1 MTYMLKAVMFD
12 WDGTLFNSVIPT
24 YESYLV
30 VMDAFGLPNV
40 TLEEFREQSRPNY
53 HDYYRWLGISE
64 DDWIAADETW
74 MNGYAHYKKDC
85 ILFNGTKNAL
95 RELKEMNLKLGLVSS
110 GSRERVTSEVNEQ
123 RIESYFDS
131 MVFGDDVGFE
141 HGKPAPE
148 TLLMAVKRAR
158 VVASEVL
165 YVGDMVE
172 DILMGKKAGT
182 KTAAVL
188 CGFAT
193 PELLMRAQ
201 PDLVLR
207 DVSALPKAIK
217 KEM

>member
-1 MTYMLKAVMFD
+1 MLKAVMFD

-30 VMDAFGLPNV
+30 VMGAFGLPKV

-53 HDYYRWLGISE
+53 HDYYRWLGIVE
-64 DDWIAADETW
+64 EDWIAADETW
-74 MNGYAHYKKDC
+74 MNCYARHKKDC
-85 ILFNGTKNAL
+85 VLFNGTKNAL
-95 RELKEMNLKLGLVSS
+95 RELKEMQLKLGLVSS
-110 GSRERVTSEVNEQ
+110 GSRERVTSEVKEQ

-148 TLLMAVKRAR
+148 SLLMAVKRAH
-158 VVASEVL
+158 VVPSEVL

-193 PELLMRAQ
+193 PELLMRAK

-207 DVSALPKAIK
+207 DVSELPKAIK
-217 KEM
+217 KEI

>member
-1 MTYMLKAVMFD
+1 MLKAVMFD
-12 WDGTLFNSVIPT
+12 WDGTLYNSVIPT
-24 YESYLV
+24 YESYLG
-30 VMDAFGLPNV
+30 VMDAFDLPQM
-40 TLEEFREQSRPNY
+40 TLTEFRDQSRPNY
-53 HDYYRWLGISE
+53 HDYYQWLGIGE
-64 DDWIAADETW
+64 DDWVAADETW
-74 MNGYAHYKKDC
+74 MNCYARHKRDC
-85 ILFNGTKNAL
+85 VLFNGTVNAL
-95 RELKEMNLKLGLVSS
+95 RELKNMNIKLGLVSS
-110 GSRERVTSEVNEQ
+110 GSRERVTSEVSEQ
-123 RIESYFDS
+123 RIELCFDS

-141 HGKPAPE
+141 HGKPAPD

-193 PELLMRAQ
+193 PERLMRAE

-207 DVSALPKAIK
+207 DVSAIPKAIK
-217 KEM
+217 KGI

>member
-1 MTYMLKAVMFD
+1 MLKAVMFD

-74 MNGYAHYKKDC
+74 MNCYAHYKKDC
-85 ILFNGTKNAL
+85 VLFNGTKNAL

-123 RIESYFDS
+123 GIGSYFDS

-148 TLLMAVKRAR
+148 SLLMAVKRAR
-158 VVASEVL
+158 VGASNVL

-193 PELLMRAQ
+193 PELLMRAK

-217 KEM
+217 KRDVKG

>member
-1 MTYMLKAVMFD
+1 MLKAVMFD

-30 VMDAFGLPNV
+30 VMDAFDLPNV

-64 DDWIAADETW
+64 GDWVAADETW

-85 ILFNGTKNAL
+85 VLFNGTKNAL
-95 RELKEMNLKLGLVSS
+95 RELKKMNLKIGLVSS

-123 RIESYFDS
+123 RIEPYFDS

-148 TLLMAVKRAR
+148 SLLMAVKRAR
-158 VVASEVL
+158 VAASDVL

-193 PELLMRAQ
+193 PALLMRAK

-217 KEM
+217 KEI

>member
-1 MTYMLKAVMFD
+1 MLKAVMFD
-12 WDGTLFNSVIPT
+12 WDGTLYDSVIPT

-30 VMDAFGLPNV
+30 VMDAFGLPRV
-40 TLEEFREQSRPNY
+40 TLGEFREQSRPNY
-53 HDYYRWLGISE
+53 HDYYLHLGICE
-64 DDWIAADETW
+64 GDWAAADETW
-74 MNGYAHYKKDC
+74 MNCYAGHKKDC
-85 ILFNGTKNAL
+85 VLYQGTAQAL

-110 GSRERVTSEVNEQ
+110 GSRERVTREITEQ
-123 RIESYFDS
+123 GIEPHFDT
-131 MVFGDDVGFE
+131 MLFGDDVGFE

-148 TLLMAVKRAR
+148 TLLMAIEHAR
-158 VVASEVL
+158 VAASEVL

-193 PELLMRAQ
+193 RQLLTRAE

-207 DVSALPKAIK
+207 NVSALPNAIK
-217 KEM
+217 KKM

>member
-1 MTYMLKAVMFD
+1 MLRAVMFD
-12 WDGTLFNSVIPT
+12 WDGTLYNSVIPT

-30 VMDAFGLPNV
+30 VMEAFDLPKV

-53 HDYYRWLGISE
+53 HDYYLRLGISE
-64 DDWIAADETW
+64 EHWVAADKTW
-74 MNGYAHYKKDC
+74 MSCYAQHKKDC
-85 ILFNGTKNAL
+85 VLFKGTSNAL
-95 RELKEMNLKLGLVSS
+95 RVLKEMNLKLGLVSS
-110 GSRERVTSEVNEQ
+110 GSRERVISEVSEQ
-123 RIESYFDS
+123 GIELCFDS

-141 HGKPAPE
+141 HGKPAPA
-148 TLLMAVKRAR
+148 TLLMAIKRAR

-193 PELLMRAQ
+193 RELLIRAD
-201 PDLVLR
+201 PDIVLR
-207 DVSALPKAIK
+207 DVSALPNAIK

>member
-1 MTYMLKAVMFD
+1 MLKAVMFD
-12 WDGTLFNSVIPT
+12 WDGTLYNSVIPT

-30 VMDAFGLPNV
+30 VMEAFGLPKV

-53 HDYYRWLGISE
+53 HDYYLHLGIRE
-64 DDWIAADETW
+64 DDWAAADETW
-74 MNGYAHYKKDC
+74 MNCYASHQKDC
-85 ILFNGTKNAL
+85 VLYKGTTRAL

-110 GSRERVTSEVNEQ
+110 GSRERVTREISEQ
-123 RIESYFDS
+123 GIESHFDTTL
-131 MVFGDDVGFE
+131 FGDDVGFE

-148 TLLMAVKRAR
+148 TLLMAIERAH
-158 VVASEVL
+158 VAASEVL

-172 DILMGKKAGT
+172 DILMGKRAGT

-193 PELLMRAQ
+193 RQLLTRAG

-207 DVSALPKAIK
+207 DVSALPNAIK
-217 KEM
+217 KKM

>member
-1 MTYMLKAVMFD
+1 MFD
-12 WDGTLFNSVIPT
+12 WDGTLYNSVIPT

-30 VMDAFGLPNV
+30 VMDAFGLQTV
-40 TLEEFREQSRPNY
+40 TLAEFRKQSRPNY
-53 HDYYRWLGISE
+53 HDYYRWLGINE
-64 DDWIAADETW
+64 EDWIAADETW
-74 MNGYAHYKKDC
+74 MSCYARYKKDC
-85 ILFNGTKNAL
+85 VLFNGTANAL
-95 RELKEMNLKLGLVSS
+95 RELKEMKMKLGLVSS
-110 GSRERVTSEVNEQ
+110 GSRERVTSEVKEQ
-123 RIESYFDS
+123 RIEAYFNS

-193 PELLMRAQ
+193 PENLMRAK

-207 DVSALPKAIK
+207 DVSALPDAIK
-217 KEM
+217 KGI